1 MSGSGSVAA
10 PADLVIAR
18 GHNLGGGP
26 RDTVAVDL
34 PDAAFVTVDAAAE
47 LDRRGAWA
55 RCVQGL
61 GALDAAVEYSVAH
74 TREREQFGRPLSA
87 FQAVQHTLASMA
99 GEVERA
105 RAAAELA
112 VAAAAEYG
120 FGSTQT
126 DYAVTVAKVVLG
138 RAVPTV
144 VTAAHQLHGAIG
156 VTIEHR
162 LWLATMRARGWVDEF
177 GDTATMPASWAGSP
191 WPRPGTATRGRRR
204 RRPLVGRTLPRCR
217 QLAVCGPQP
226 QHGGQQRTVD
236 HLHRHHRQDDRECA
250 GDDNEQATFGLA
262 QRATVGR
269 VAPAPAAASA
279 AKVGSVDASAAS
291 STMIT
296 GQDSQCMPGPP
307 CRAAHTASPAKA
319 STSGARSPTSLMT
332 KPTAIALGGTRHRPV
347 EVGAR
352 QAQHHEHRRQRPASQ
367 PDGHGARTRR
377 HHARGGEHIRRDPSG
392 HGGVDNRR
400 QDSGEPGLQRVEAE
414 HPPRLRW
421 SRRCRAGAPLRQ
433 RKTASRP
440 VLTEGGHGG
449 SRDGAGARRRQPVGP
464 AALGG
469 GRRDDAVPAQRLCGH
484 CDGRRVRAQDA
495 LLVIGQRPRMARRY
509 R

>member
-1 MSGSGSVAA
+1 MAERSPRRLRPVAGGPVISSFRLEKFWPALTLFGVCNDPALEAEMLRASALDLVVDLGATIAMWAADRLVQIDLMRQEYLADAEAVVFALHDGERLRVAVAA

-18 GHNLGGGP
+18 GHNLGGEP

-177 GDTATMPASWAGSP
+177 GDTATHA
-191 WPRPGTATRGRRR
+191 RKLGR
-204 RRPLVGRTLPRCR
+204 
-217 QLAVCGPQP
+217 LA
-226 QHGGQQRTVD
+226 
-236 HLHRHHRQDDRECA
+236 L
-250 GDDNEQATFGLA
+250 
-262 QRATVGR
+262 
-269 VAPAPAAASA
+269 AAA
-279 AKVGSVDASAAS
+279 
-291 STMIT
+291 
-296 GQDSQCMPGPP
+296 
-307 CRAAHTASPAKA
+307 
-319 STSGARSPTSLMT
+319 
-332 KPTAIALGGTRHRPV
+332 
-347 EVGAR
+347 
-352 QAQHHEHRRQRPASQ
+352 
-367 PDGHGARTRR
+367 
-377 HHARGGEHIRRDPSG
+377 
-392 HGGVDNRR
+392 
-400 QDSGEPGLQRVEAE
+400 
-414 HPPRLRW
+414 
-421 SRRCRAGAPLRQ
+421 
-433 RKTASRP
+433 
-440 VLTEGGHGG
+440 
-449 SRDGAGARRRQPVGP
+449 RDGDPWDVVV
-464 AALGG
+464 G
-469 GRRDDAVPAQRLCGH
+469 GR
-484 CDGRRVRAQDA
+484 
-495 LLVIGQRPRMARRY
+495 
-509 R
+509 